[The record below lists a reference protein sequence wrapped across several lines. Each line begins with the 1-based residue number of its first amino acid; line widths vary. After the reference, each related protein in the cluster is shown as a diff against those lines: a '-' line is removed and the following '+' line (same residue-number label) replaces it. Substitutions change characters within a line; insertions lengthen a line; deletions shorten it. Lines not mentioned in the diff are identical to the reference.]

1 VNNLEE
7 LYRSRFTSFL
17 EPASRKL
24 EGYIKECLANTSR
37 IDRIS
42 ARPKSIVRFLKKAA
56 KEENGSAKYRNPLAE
71 IQDQIGAR
79 VVTFYPSD
87 VPRIANEITRYFHPI
102 ETQVLVP
109 DSEREFGYEG
119 QHFILLLPTD
129 VLVGLGSS
137 EPTFFELQ
145 IKTLFQHAWSEAEH
159 DVGYKPSTVLTL
171 LQKRKIAFT
180 AAQAW
185 GADRIFDELFAE
197 LSANSE

>member
-1 VNNLEE
+1 VSSLEE
-7 LYRSRFTSFL
+7 LYASRYTDFL
-17 EPASRKL
+17 EPCARRL
-24 EGYIKECLANTSR
+24 EGYIKESLASVVR
-37 IDRIS
+37 VDRIS
-42 ARPKSIVRFLKKAA
+42 ARAKSIDRFLKKAS
-56 KEENGSAKYRNPLAE
+56 KTEDGNPKYNNPLSE

-87 VPRIANEITRYFHPI
+87 VPRIAEEVKRFFRPI
-102 ETQVLVP
+102 ENKLLIP
-109 DSEREFGYEG
+109 DSEKEFGYEG

-129 VLVGLGSS
+129 VLAGMSS
-137 EPTFFELQ
+137 AADPPLFELQ

-159 DVGYKPSTVLTL
+159 DVGYKPATPLNL

-197 LSANSE
+197 LN